1 MQGKWVRWILILAV
15 AGGGAGVWAYYHGKS
30 KDGDELVSY
39 AKIKRGPIEEISEA
53 TGYVAP
59 LNRVAIQPSVSG
71 RIESLNVDEGD
82 AVKAGE
88 VLAEMSSTDRVA
100 ILDAARAQGPAV
112 YKKWEDTYLPI
123 PIISPLAG
131 RIILRNVVVG
141 QMVDPTTVIYALSDK
156 LIVYAQ
162 VDETDIGRIKKGMAA
177 QITLDAY
184 PNRTVQG
191 KVFDILRE
199 GVDNN
204 NVITYNVKIDPV
216 GGAPDYYRS
225 QMTANINFILK
236 KKNDA
241 LLVPAV
247 AVKQKNG
254 QSEVLVPGPDGKL
267 VAKTVVIGIQGANN
281 DEILSGLSEGDTVV
295 IRQKRYVPEQAATSP
310 LAGGSHKKSGG

>member
-1 MQGKWVRWILILAV
+1 MHEKRGRWIWMLLIVIA
-15 AGGGAGVWAYYHGKS
+15 GGAGIWAYYHGKS
-30 KDGDELVSY
+30 KDGNEQVTYLKVS
-39 AKIKRGPIEEISEA
+39 RGPIEEIIEA

-59 LNRVAIQPSVSG
+59 LNRVEIKPSVSG
-71 RIESLNVDEGD
+71 RIESLRVDEGD
-82 AVKAGE
+82 AVKAGQ

-123 PIISPLAG
+123 PIISPLNG

-162 VDETDIGRIKKGMAA
+162 VDETDIGRIKDGMPA

-184 PNRTVQG
+184 PNRVVQA

-204 NVITYNVKIDPV
+204 NVITYNVKIDPA
-216 GGAPDYYRS
+216 GGAPLFFRS
-225 QMTANINFILK
+225 QMTANIDFILQK
-236 KKNDA
+236 ETDA

-247 AVKQKNG
+247 AVSQKNG
-254 QSEVLVPGPDGKL
+254 ESRVFIPGPDGKP
-267 VAKTVVIGIQGANN
+267 VPQKVVIGIEGASN
-281 DEILSGLSEGDTVV
+281 DEVISGLNEGDTVV
-295 IRQKRYVPEQAATSP
+295 IRQKRYMPQQAASSP
-310 LAGGSHKKSGG
+310 LAGGAKKKGS